1 MSIPDDAPASV
12 RREVDSLREQIEFHN
27 RQYHTLDRPRITD
40 AEFDA
45 LLAKLEELE
54 TRYGLQS
61 PDSPTQRV
69 GSEPL
74 PGFVE
79 VRHEI
84 PMLSLEKA
92 FSEEEFVQ
100 FETRTLKRA
109 GIEGAIE
116 YCCEPKVDGVA
127 VSLVYRDGVL
137 ERGATRG
144 DGVNGEDITH
154 NVRTIHDIPLR
165 LEGSDLTGTRI
176 EIRGEVFLGKQ
187 GFAALNER
195 AREEEDRT
203 YVNPRNTAAGA
214 IRQLDSRNTAR
225 LPLQMYCYSLGVA
238 EGLDLPETLFETFAL
253 LDQWGLKT
261 NADRQLCTGADACLE
276 YCRRLLE
283 KRPDLDYEIDGA
295 VIKINRLNLQR
306 ELGQTARS
314 PRWAIA
320 WKFPAEEKCAKVLA
334 VDFQVGRM
342 GTITPVARLEPVFV
356 GGVTVSNTSLHNMD
370 EIERL
375 GLCVGDTVI
384 VRRAGDV
391 IPQIV
396 EVIEQGEERGEV
408 KMPDVCP
415 ACGSPVELDG
425 DIQYRCNAGLICP
438 AQRRQSVGHFASRT
452 AMDIEGLGEKLIE
465 QLVDSGTV
473 KNVADL
479 YRLSA
484 EELAAFERMGP
495 KSAEN
500 LVSAIEKSRNTSLP
514 RFLIALGIREVG
526 DATAAALAAHFGDL
540 EPLMNADA
548 EALQEVPDVGEV
560 VARHIREFF
569 DNSEN
574 LELIA
579 ALREAGVNWPAEET
593 GTRDSLPLT
602 GQTFVLTGTL
612 ERLTRNEAKAKLVAL
627 GAKVAGSVSARTS
640 CVVAGESAG
649 SKLTK
654 AEELEI
660 RILDEQEFM
669 DFLEQH
675 SNLALSERGGD

>member
-1 MSIPDDAPASV
+1 MKTSDDVPDSV
-12 RREVDSLREQIEFHN
+12 RQEVESLREQIEFHN
-27 RQYHTLDRPRITD
+27 RQYHALDRPQIPD

-61 PDSPTQRV
+61 PDSPTRRV

-74 PGFVE
+74 PGFDE

-92 FSEEEFVQ
+92 SSEEEFVQ
-100 FETRTLKRA
+100 FETRALKRA
-109 GIEGAIE
+109 DIEGAIE

-127 VSLVYRDGVL
+127 VSLMYRDGVL

-154 NVRTIHDIPLR
+154 NVRTIRDIPLR
-165 LEGSDLTGTRI
+165 LEGSNFTGTRI
-176 EIRGEVFLGKQ
+176 EIRGEIFLGKK

-195 AREEEDRT
+195 AREEGKT
-203 YVNPRNTAAGA
+203 YINPRNTAAGA

-225 LPLQMYCYSLGVA
+225 LPLQMFCYSTGLV
-238 EGLDLPETLFETFAL
+238 EGFELPETLSGVFDLFDE
-253 LDQWGLKT
+253 WGLKT
-261 NADRQLCTGADACLE
+261 NTRRQVCAGADECME
-276 YCRRLLE
+276 YCSRLLE
-283 KRPDLDYEIDGA
+283 ERPDLDYEIDGA
-295 VIKINRLNLQR
+295 VIKFNRLDLQR

-320 WKFPAEEKCAKVLA
+320 WKFPAEEKSTKVVD

-375 GLCVGDTVI
+375 GLCIGDTVI

-396 EVIEQGEERGEV
+396 QVIKQGDERGPV
-408 KMPDVCP
+408 VMPTVCP

-438 AQRRQSVGHFASRT
+438 AQRRQAVGHFASRT
-452 AMDIEGLGEKLIE
+452 AMDIEGLGEKLIG
-465 QLVDSGTV
+465 QLVDEAIIE
-473 KNVADL
+473 NVADL
-479 YRLSA
+479 FGLSA
-484 EELAAFERMGP
+484 EKLATLERMGP

-500 LVSAIEKSRNTSLP
+500 LVSAIEKSKNTSLS

-526 DATAAALAAHFGDL
+526 DATATALAAHFGDL

-548 EALQEVPDVGEV
+548 EALQEVPDVGEI

-579 ALREAGVNWPAEET
+579 ALREAGVNWPVEEVKAQ
-593 GTRDSLPLT
+593 DSLPLA

-612 ERLTRNEAKAKLVAL
+612 ERMTRNEAKAKLMAL
-627 GAKVAGSVSARTS
+627 GARVAGSVSARTS

-649 SKLTK
+649 SKLTR
-654 AEELEI
+654 AEKLEI
-660 RILDEQEFM
+660 RILDEQEFIE
-669 DFLEQH
+669 FL
-675 SNLALSERGGD
+675 LSHGIEI

>member
-1 MSIPDDAPASV
+1 MKTSDAAPDAV

-27 RQYHTLDRPRITD
+27 RQYHGLDRPQISD

-45 LLAKLEELE
+45 LLARLEELE
-54 TRYGLQS
+54 TRCGLQS

-69 GSEPL
+69 GSAPL

-79 VRHEI
+79 VEHEI

-92 FSEEEFVQ
+92 FAEEELLQ
-100 FETRTLKRA
+100 FETRALKRA
-109 GIEGAIE
+109 GIESSIE

-127 VSLVYRDGVL
+127 VSLMYRGGVL

-144 DGVNGEDITH
+144 DGVHGEDITH

-165 LEGSDLTGTRI
+165 LQGENLAGTRI
-176 EIRGEVFLGKQ
+176 EVRGEIFLGKR

-195 AREEEDRT
+195 AREAEGRT
-203 YVNPRNTAAGA
+203 YINPRNTAAGA
-214 IRQLDSRNTAR
+214 VRQLDSRNTAK
-225 LPLQMYCYSLGVA
+225 LPLQMYCYSLGVV
-238 EGLDLPETLFETFAL
+238 EGLDLPETLYETFAL
-253 LDQWGLKT
+253 LDEWGLNT
-261 NADRQLCTGADACLE
+261 NADRQVCAGADDCLT
-276 YCRRLLE
+276 YCRRLLQ

-295 VIKINRLNLQR
+295 VIKINRLELQR

-320 WKFPAEEKCAKVLA
+320 WKFPAEEKSAKVLG

-370 EIERL
+370 EIKRL
-375 GLCVGDTVI
+375 GLGVGDTVI

-396 EVIEQGEERGEV
+396 KVIETAKNRGEV
-408 KMPDVCP
+408 KMPEYCP

-425 DIQYRCNAGLICP
+425 DIQYRCIAGLICP
-438 AQRRQSVGHFASRT
+438 AQRRQAVGHFASR
-452 AMDIEGLGEKLIE
+452 AALDIEGLGEKLIG
-465 QLVDSGTV
+465 QLVDSGRV
-473 KNVADL
+473 KNVAGL
-479 YRLSA
+479 YRLNA
-484 EELAAFERMGP
+484 EELAEFERMGP

-500 LVSAIEKSRNTSLP
+500 LVAAIEKSKKTSLS
-514 RFLIALGIREVG
+514 RFLVALGIREVG

-540 EPLMNADA
+540 QPIMEADA
-548 EALQEVPDVGEV
+548 EALREVPDVGEI
-560 VARHIREFF
+560 VAQHIREFF

-574 LELIA
+574 LALIA
-579 ALREAGVNWPAEET
+579 ALREAGVNWPVEEA
-593 GTRDSLPLT
+593 GAPRSAPLT

-612 ERLTRNEAKAKLVAL
+612 EQMTRNEAKAKLVAL

-640 CVVAGESAG
+640 CVVAGEKAG
-649 SKLTK
+649 SKLNK

-660 RILDEQEFM
+660 KVLDEKQFIEF
-669 DFLEQH
+669 LLQH
-675 SNLALSERGGD
+675 GIEI

>member
-1 MSIPDDAPASV
+1 
-12 RREVDSLREQIEFHN
+12 
-27 RQYHTLDRPRITD
+27 
-40 AEFDA
+40 
-45 LLAKLEELE
+45 
-54 TRYGLQS
+54 
-61 PDSPTQRV
+61 
-69 GSEPL
+69 
-74 PGFVE
+74 
-79 VRHEI
+79 
-84 PMLSLEKA
+84 
-92 FSEEEFVQ
+92 
-100 FETRTLKRA
+100 
-109 GIEGAIE
+109 
-116 YCCEPKVDGVA
+116 
-127 VSLVYRDGVL
+127 
-137 ERGATRG
+137 
-144 DGVNGEDITH
+144 
-154 NVRTIHDIPLR
+154 
-165 LEGSDLTGTRI
+165 
-176 EIRGEVFLGKQ
+176 
-187 GFAALNER
+187 
-195 AREEEDRT
+195 
-203 YVNPRNTAAGA
+203 
-214 IRQLDSRNTAR
+214 
-225 LPLQMYCYSLGVA
+225 
-238 EGLDLPETLFETFAL
+238 
-253 LDQWGLKT
+253 
-261 NADRQLCTGADACLE
+261 
-276 YCRRLLE
+276 
-283 KRPDLDYEIDGA
+283 DLDYEIDGA
-295 VIKINRLNLQR
+295 VIKINRLDLQR

-320 WKFPAEEKCAKVLA
+320 WKFPAEEKSARVLA
-334 VDFQVGRM
+334 VDFKVGSM
-342 GTITPVARLEPVFV
+342 GTITPFARLEPVFV

-396 EVIEQGEERGEV
+396 QVIEQGDERGEV
-408 KMPDVCP
+408 EMPKACP
-415 ACGSPVELDG
+415 ACNSPVELDG

-484 EELAAFERMGP
+484 EELAEFERMGP

-500 LVSAIEKSRNTSLP
+500 LVLAIEKSRNTSLP

-574 LELIA
+574 LELITD
-579 ALREAGVNWPAEET
+579 LREAGVNWPAEET
-593 GTRDSLPLT
+593 GTRDSLPLA

>member
-1 MSIPDDAPASV
+1 MKTSDDVPYSI
-12 RREVDSLREQIEFHN
+12 RQEVDSLREQIEFHN
-27 RQYHTLDRPRITD
+27 RQYHTLDRPQIPD

-45 LLAKLEELE
+45 LLAKLDDLE
-54 TRYGLQS
+54 TRYGLRS
-61 PDSPTQRV
+61 PDSPTRRV

-74 PGFVE
+74 PGLDKVH
-79 VRHEI
+79 HEI

-100 FETRTLKRA
+100 FETRALKRA
-109 GIEGAIE
+109 GLESAIE

-127 VSLVYRDGVL
+127 VSLMYRDGVL

-144 DGVNGEDITH
+144 DGANGEDITH

-165 LEGSDLTGTRI
+165 LEGSNLAGTRI
-176 EIRGEVFLGKQ
+176 EIRGEIFLGKK
-187 GFAALNER
+187 GFAELNER
-195 AREEEDRT
+195 AREEKDKT
-203 YVNPRNTAAGA
+203 YINPRNTAAGA
-214 IRQLDSRNTAR
+214 VRQLDPRDTAR
-225 LPLQMYCYSLGVA
+225 LPLQMYCYSLGVV
-238 EGLDLPETLFETFAL
+238 EGLDLPETLFETFSL

-261 NADRQLCTGADACLE
+261 NADRQLCTGADSCLE

-283 KRPDLDYEIDGA
+283 MRSGLDYEIDGA
-295 VIKINRLNLQR
+295 VIKINRLDLQR
-306 ELGQTARS
+306 QLGQTTRS

-320 WKFPAEEKCAKVLA
+320 WKFPAEEKSTKVVG

-375 GLCVGDTVI
+375 GLGVGDTVI

-396 EVIEQGEERGEV
+396 QVIEQGAGRGKVE
-408 KMPDVCP
+408 MPAICP

-425 DIQYRCNAGLICP
+425 EIQFRCNAGLICP
-438 AQRRQSVGHFASRT
+438 AQRRQAVGHFASRT
-452 AMDIEGLGEKLIE
+452 AMDIEGLGEKLIG
-465 QLVDSGTV
+465 QLVDCGAV
-473 KNVADL
+473 KNVADI
-479 YRLSA
+479 YRLTA
-484 EELAAFERMGP
+484 AELAEFDRMGP

-500 LVSAIEKSRNTSLP
+500 LVSAIEKSKATSLT

-526 DATAAALAAHFGDL
+526 GATAAALAAHFGDL

-548 EALQEVPDVGEV
+548 EALQEVPDVGEI

-574 LELIA
+574 LKLIA
-579 ALREAGVNWPAEET
+579 ALRDAGVHWPVEEA
-593 GTRDSLPLT
+593 RAQESLPLA
-602 GQTFVLTGTL
+602 GQTFVLTGSL
-612 ERLTRNEAKAKLVAL
+612 ERMTRNEGKAKLMAL
-627 GAKVAGSVSARTS
+627 GARVAGSVSARTS
-640 CVVAGESAG
+640 CVIAGENAG
-649 SKLTK
+649 SKLTR

-660 RILDEQEFM
+660 KILDEQEFIE
-669 DFLEQH
+669 FL
-675 SNLALSERGGD
+675 LAYGIEI

>member
-1 MSIPDDAPASV
+1 MNNPDDAPDSV

-27 RQYHTLDRPRITD
+27 RQYHALDRPQIPD

-61 PDSPTQRV
+61 PDSPTRRV

-79 VRHEI
+79 VRHET

-92 FSEEEFVQ
+92 FSEEEFIQ
-100 FETRTLKRA
+100 FETRASKRA

-127 VSLVYRDGVL
+127 VSLMYRNGVL

-165 LEGSDLTGTRI
+165 LEGSNLAGTRI
-176 EIRGEVFLGKQ
+176 EIRGEIFLGKK
-187 GFAALNER
+187 GFVALNER
-195 AREEEDRT
+195 AREEGKT
-203 YVNPRNTAAGA
+203 YINPRNTAAGA

-225 LPLQMYCYSLGVA
+225 LPLRMFCYSTGLV
-238 EGLDLPETLFETFAL
+238 EGFEPPETLSEVFDLFDE
-253 LDQWGLKT
+253 WGLKT
-261 NADRQLCTGADACLE
+261 NTGRQVCAGADECME

-320 WKFPAEEKCAKVLA
+320 WKFPAEEKSARVLA

-356 GGVTVSNTSLHNMD
+356 GGVTVANTSLHNMD

-396 EVIEQGEERGEV
+396 QVIEQGDERGAV
-408 KMPDVCP
+408 VMPAACP
-415 ACGSPVELDG
+415 ACGSPVEPDG
-425 DIQYRCNAGLICP
+425 DIQYRCNAGLVCP
-438 AQRRQSVGHFASRT
+438 AQRRRSVGHFASRA

-465 QLVDSGTV
+465 QLVDSETV

-479 YRLSA
+479 YQLSA
-484 EELAAFERMGP
+484 EELSAFERMGP

-500 LVSAIEKSRNTSLP
+500 LVSAIEKSKNTSLP

-548 EALQEVPDVGEV
+548 EALREVPDVGEI
-560 VARHIREFF
+560 VARHIREFL

-574 LELIA
+574 LGLIA
-579 ALREAGVNWPAEET
+579 ALRDAGVNWPVEAV
-593 GTRDSLPLT
+593 RIQDSPPLA

-612 ERLTRNEAKAKLVAL
+612 ERMTRSEAKAKLVAL
-627 GAKVAGSVSARTS
+627 GAKVAGSVSKRTD
-640 CVVAGESAG
+640 CVIAGENAG

-654 AEELEI
+654 AQDLEI
-660 RILDEQEFM
+660 RTLNEQEFI

-675 SNLALSERGGD
+675 GEI

>member
-1 MSIPDDAPASV
+1 MKTSDDVPDSV
-12 RREVDSLREQIEFHN
+12 RQEVESLREQIEFHN
-27 RQYHTLDRPRITD
+27 RQYHTLDRPQIPD

-54 TRYGLQS
+54 TRYDLQS
-61 PDSPTQRV
+61 PDSPTRRV

-74 PGFVE
+74 PGFDE

-100 FETRTLKRA
+100 FETRALKRA
-109 GIEGAIE
+109 GLEGVIE

-127 VSLVYRDGVL
+127 VSLMYRDGML

-154 NVRTIHDIPLR
+154 NVRTIRDIPLR
-165 LEGSDLTGTRI
+165 LEGSNFTGTRI
-176 EIRGEVFLGKQ
+176 EIRGEIFLGKK

-195 AREEEDRT
+195 AREEGKT
-203 YVNPRNTAAGA
+203 YINPRNTAAGA
-214 IRQLDSRNTAR
+214 VRQLDSRNTAR
-225 LPLQMYCYSLGVA
+225 LPLQMFCYSTGLV
-238 EGLDLPETLFETFAL
+238 EGLELPETLSGVFDLFDE
-253 LDQWGLKT
+253 WGLKT
-261 NADRQLCTGADACLE
+261 NIGRQVCAGADECME
-276 YCRRLLE
+276 YCSRLLE

-306 ELGQTARS
+306 ALGQTARS

-320 WKFPAEEKCAKVLA
+320 WKFPAEEKSTKVVD

-375 GLCVGDTVI
+375 GLCIGDTVI

-396 EVIEQGEERGEV
+396 QVIKQGDERGPV
-408 KMPDVCP
+408 VMPTVCP

-438 AQRRQSVGHFASRT
+438 AQRRQAVGHFASRT

-465 QLVDSGTV
+465 QLVDEAIIE
-473 KNVADL
+473 NVADL
-479 YRLSA
+479 FGLSA
-484 EELAAFERMGP
+484 EKLATLERMGP

-500 LVSAIEKSRNTSLP
+500 LVSAIEKSKNTSLS

-526 DATAAALAAHFGDL
+526 DATATALAAHFGDL
-540 EPLMNADA
+540 ELLMNADA
-548 EALQEVPDVGEV
+548 EALQEVPDVGEI

-569 DNSEN
+569 DNSDN

-579 ALREAGVNWPAEET
+579 ALREAGVNWPAEEVKAQ
-593 GTRDSLPLT
+593 DSLPLA

-612 ERLTRNEAKAKLVAL
+612 ERMTRNEAKAKLVAL

-640 CVVAGESAG
+640 CVVAGENAG

-660 RILDEQEFM
+660 KVLDEQEFIE
-669 DFLEQH
+669 FL
-675 SNLALSERGGD
+675 LSHGIEI

>member
-1 MSIPDDAPASV
+1 MKTSDDVPDSV
-12 RREVDSLREQIEFHN
+12 RQEVESLREQIEFHN
-27 RQYHTLDRPRITD
+27 RHYHTLDRPQIPD

-61 PDSPTQRV
+61 PDSPTRRV

-92 FSEEEFVQ
+92 SSEEEFIQ
-100 FETRTLKRA
+100 FETRALKRA
-109 GIEGAIE
+109 DIEGAIE

-127 VSLVYRDGVL
+127 VSLMYRDGVL

-165 LEGSDLTGTRI
+165 LEGSNLTGTRI
-176 EIRGEVFLGKQ
+176 EIRGEIFLGKK

-195 AREEEDRT
+195 AREEEDKT
-203 YVNPRNTAAGA
+203 YINPRNTAAGA

-225 LPLQMYCYSLGVA
+225 LPLQMYCYSLGVV
-238 EGLDLPETLFETFAL
+238 EGLGLPETLFETFPL
-253 LDQWGLKT
+253 LDLWGLKT
-261 NADRQLCTGADACLE
+261 NVDRQLCTGADACLE

-283 KRPDLDYEIDGA
+283 KRPGLDYEIDGA
-295 VIKINRLNLQR
+295 VIKINRLDLQR

-320 WKFPAEEKCAKVLA
+320 WKFPAEEKSTRVVG

-396 EVIEQGEERGEV
+396 QVIEQGAERGPVE
-408 KMPDVCP
+408 MPAVCP

-438 AQRRQSVGHFASRT
+438 AQRRQAVGHFASRT
-452 AMDIEGLGEKLIE
+452 AMDIEGLGEKLIG
-465 QLVDSGTV
+465 QLVDSGAV

-479 YRLSA
+479 YRLTA

-500 LVSAIEKSRNTSLP
+500 LVAAIGKSRNTSLP

-526 DATAAALAAHFGDL
+526 DATAAALATHFGDL
-540 EPLMNADA
+540 EPLMNANV
-548 EALQEVPDVGEV
+548 EALQEVPDVGEI

-579 ALREAGVNWPAEET
+579 ALRGAGVNWPVEEA
-593 GTRDSLPLT
+593 RAQDSLPLA

-612 ERLTRNEAKAKLVAL
+612 ERMTRNEAKAKLMAL

-649 SKLTK
+649 SKLTR
-654 AEELEI
+654 AEKLEI

-669 DFLEQH
+669 EFL
-675 SNLALSERGGD
+675 LSHDIEI

>member
-1 MSIPDDAPASV
+1 MNASDDAPDSV
-12 RREVDSLREQIEFHN
+12 RQEVASLREQVEFHN
-27 RQYHTLDRPRITD
+27 RQYHALDRPQIPD

-45 LLAKLEELE
+45 LLARLEDLE
-54 TRYGLQS
+54 SRYGLQS

-69 GSEPL
+69 GSAPL

-79 VRHEI
+79 VHHEI

-92 FSEEEFVQ
+92 FSGEEFVQ
-100 FETRTLKRA
+100 FETRAAKRA
-109 GIEGAIE
+109 DIEGAIE

-127 VSLVYRDGVL
+127 VSLIYRDGVL

-165 LEGSDLTGTRI
+165 LEGADLAGTRI
-176 EIRGEVFLGKQ
+176 EIRGEIFLGKR

-195 AREEEDRT
+195 ARKEEDRT

-225 LPLQMYCYSLGVA
+225 LPLRMYCYSLGVA

-261 NADRQLCTGADACLE
+261 NADRQVCAGADACLE

-320 WKFPAEEKCAKVLA
+320 WKFPAEEKSARVLA

-370 EIERL
+370 EIGRL

-396 EVIEQGEERGEV
+396 EVIERGDERGAVE
-408 KMPDVCP
+408 MPKACP

-438 AQRRQSVGHFASRT
+438 AQRRQSVRHFASRT

-465 QLVDSGTV
+465 QLVDSGAV
-473 KNVADL
+473 KNVADI

-484 EELAAFERMGP
+484 DQLAEFERMGP

-500 LVSAIEKSRNTSLP
+500 LVAAIKNSKKTSLS

-540 EPLMNADA
+540 EPVMQADA
-548 EALQEVPDVGEV
+548 EALQEVPDVGEI

-574 LELIA
+574 LELIEV
-579 ALREAGVNWPAEET
+579 LREAGVKWPVEET
-593 GTRDSLPLT
+593 GKQDSLPLA

-612 ERLTRNEAKAKLVAL
+612 ERLTRNEAKARLVAL

-640 CVVAGESAG
+640 CVIAGKSSG

-660 RILDEQEFM
+660 RILDEPEFVA
-669 DFLEQH
+669 FLLGHGIEV
-675 SNLALSERGGD
+675 